1 MHETPVCAAC
11 RFLAQPLWMGG
22 YNSKNMK
29 KTLIAVLGIGM
40 MFTACKKEDIAP
52 VPTNPGTPNNPPA
65 LTLRQKIMAQPWQ
78 VIAWSARP
86 AADTTQVVDFYEYFV
101 EDCSRDDRFYF
112 MGGDSLRISEH
123 TVVCDGGIPNTYGQ
137 WNFNETSRQIAFDFM
152 GEGIAGNVSMR
163 GDTAMALSFP
173 FDFFGEQFTSTLVFR
188 KR

>member
-1 MHETPVCAAC
+1 
-11 RFLAQPLWMGG
+11 
-22 YNSKNMK
+22 MK

-52 VPTNPGTPNNPPA
+52 VPPNPSTPNTPPV
-65 LTLRQKIMAQPWQ
+65 LTLRQQVMAQPWQ

-86 AADTTQVVDFYEYFV
+86 AADTNQVIDFYEYFV
-101 EDCSRDDRFYF
+101 EACSRDDRFYF
-112 MGGDSLRISEH
+112 MTGDSLRISEH
-123 TVVCDGGIPNTYGQ
+123 LVVCDGSTPNTYGQ
-137 WNFNETSRQIAFDFM
+137 WALNEATRQMAFDFM
-152 GEGIAGNVSMR
+152 GDAIAGTVALR

>member
-1 MHETPVCAAC
+1 
-11 RFLAQPLWMGG
+11 
-22 YNSKNMK
+22 MK

-52 VPTNPGTPNNPPA
+52 VPTNPGNPNNPPA
-65 LTLRQKIMAQPWQ
+65 LTLRQQIMAQPWQ

-86 AADTTQVVDFYEYFV
+86 NADTTQVVDFYDYFV
-101 EDCSRDDRFYF
+101 EACSRDDRFYF
-112 MGGDSLRISEH
+112 MTGDSLRISEH
-123 TVVCDGGIPNTYGQ
+123 LEVCAGSTPDTYGQ
-137 WNFNETSRQIAFDFM
+137 WQFNETTRLMAFDFM
-152 GEGIAGNVSMR
+152 GDAIAGNISMR